1 MSAEDAEREVS
12 PEPVESAEEVAAAA
26 EAAAAVAAAAEAER
40 LAELNLSKKVGCQYS
55 HRFQIIGMYDPTSKK

>member
-1 MSAEDAEREVS
+1 MS

-40 LAELNLSKKVGCQYS
+40 LAEQNLSKKVRCQES
-55 HRFQIIGMYDPTSKK
+55 HRSLYLWYV